1 MNHQPKGGMCA
12 TCAHAHRNCS
22 HLPFS
27 TMPPLS
33 NDGQTVIVRC
43 TDFLLRS
50 PKPNP
55 YPTQEPAGDRRSN
68 RGQPRLDR
76 PIH

>member
-43 TDFLLRS
+43 TDF
-50 PKPNP
+50 
-55 YPTQEPAGDRRSN
+55 QRRA
-68 RGQPRLDR
+68 RQ
-76 PIH
+76 